1 MAFLFLRKAHHIDK
15 PLNFQ
20 LMVEPIDIIVE
31 RNEMYDKLE
40 YKIPAKNVGQPYKTA
55 PSKDGKEYTINSGQE
70 FELIAS
76 EALYKH
82 LSIYDKN
89 SFITVE
95 MKKNDKGG
103 VSWDVEPM
111 QKAEAIQV
119 NKPSQNLEIKWGMA
133 FNNATRLVSNIK
145 TTDSVSFIEDKV
157 KMIEEIMP
165 DMFRI
170 ACSMPEE
177 PIKEEIKKEE
187 GDDDLPF

>member
-1 MAFLFLRKAHHIDK
+1 MAFLFLRKAHHINK

-20 LMVEPIDIIVE
+20 LMVEPIDITVE

-40 YKIPAKNVGQPYKTA
+40 YKIPAKNAGQPYKTA

-89 SFITVE
+89 SLITVE

-133 FNNATRLVSNIK
+133 FNNATRLVANLSTNE
-145 TTDSVSFIEDKV
+145 TVASKV
-157 KMIEEIMP
+157 ELLEKIMP

-177 PIKEEIKKEE
+177 PIKQEIKKEE
-187 GDDDLPF
+187 EEDDLPF

>member
-111 QKAEAIQV
+111 QKAKAIQV

-133 FNNATRLVSNIK
+133 FNNSTRLVANATDITIQQKALLIK
-145 TTDSVSFIEDKV
+145 
-157 KMIEEIMP
+157 EIMP
-165 DMFRI
+165 EMFEI
-170 ACSMPEE
+170 ACSMPEG

-187 GDDDLPF
+187 EENENDLPF

>member
-1 MAFLFLRKAHHIDK
+1 MAFLFLRKAHHINK

-20 LMVEPIDIIVE
+20 LMVEPIDITVE

-40 YKIPAKNVGQPYKTA
+40 YKIPAKNAGQPYKTA

-89 SFITVE
+89 SLITVE
-95 MKKNDKGG
+95 MVSNDKGG

-111 QKAEAIQV
+111 QKKELVQV
-119 NKPSQNLEIKWGMA
+119 NKPNHDLAIKWGMA
-133 FNNATRLVSNIK
+133 FNNSTKLVASEK
-145 TTDSVSFIEDKV
+145 LHEETDINDKV
-157 KMIEEIMP
+157 KLVEMIMP
-165 DMFRI
+165 KMFEI

-177 PIKEEIKKEE
+177 PKKEE
-187 GDDDLPF
+187 SKKEEVKDDLPF